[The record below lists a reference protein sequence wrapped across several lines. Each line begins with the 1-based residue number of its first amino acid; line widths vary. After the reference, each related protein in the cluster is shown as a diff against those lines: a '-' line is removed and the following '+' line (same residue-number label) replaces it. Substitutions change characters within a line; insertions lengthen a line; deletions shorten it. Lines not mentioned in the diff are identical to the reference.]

1 LGGLLVVL
9 LVGVTTGAFGGRPRR
24 GGVEGTVC
32 WVVRTVWTWIGG
44 AGCCG
49 GATLGGCAT
58 DVVGATLGG
67 GASGGA
73 SGATL
78 GGGAV
83 RPVGCLGWQAEVKIL
98 ESWRMAVRCGSET

>member
-1 LGGLLVVL
+1 MGMEGGMLGGLLVVA
-9 LVGVTTGAFGGRPRR
+9 LVGVTTFGGRPRR

-32 WVVRTVWTWIGG
+32 WVVRTVVTWIGG

-49 GATLGGCAT
+49 GSTLGGCAT
-58 DVVGATLGG
+58 DAVGATLGG
-67 GASGGA
+67 GATGGGSGA

-83 RPVGCLGWQAEVKIL
+83 RTVGC
-98 ESWRMAVRCGSET
+98 

>member
-1 LGGLLVVL
+1 MGMEGGMLGGLLVVA
-9 LVGVTTGAFGGRPRR
+9 LVGVTTGTFGGRPRR

-32 WVVRTVWTWIGG
+32 WVVRTVVTWIGG

-49 GATLGGCAT
+49 GSTFGGCAT
-58 DVVGATLGG
+58 GAVVATLGG
-67 GASGGA
+67 GATGGGSDA

-83 RPVGCLGWQAEVKIL
+83 RTVGC
-98 ESWRMAVRCGSET
+98 